1 MKKISLLLA
10 LILLLSLFSCG
21 KTRAPELTDNTWQ
34 LGSVVT
40 NEKGYTE
47 LLYVSDRYVAF
58 FGEGAD
64 TPRLDCVLTAERGA
78 LTIEDRT
85 NGKTYTGTY
94 GDEEEFSPDATAYRI
109 VIGSKK
115 SRALTQRLADKD
127 GNPVYTMSFSIG
139 GYELFF
145 MK

>member
-10 LILLLSLFSCG
+10 LLLSLSLFSCG
-21 KTRAPELTDNTWQ
+21 TPRAPEVTDNVWR
-34 LGSVVT
+34 LASVIS
-40 NEKGYTE
+40 NENSYTR
-47 LLYVSDRYVAF
+47 LLYVSDSYVAF

-64 TPRLDCVLTAERGA
+64 VPRIDCVLTAERGT

-109 VIGSKK
+109 VIGGKK

-127 GNPVYTMSFSIG
+127 GNPIYTMSFSIG